1 MLSVLIYAILI
12 LNDGLFLL
20 FTFLNLVFTVCSS
33 EHCVCPPPSAPRSLH
48 HYHPVTVN
56 IPLVNKAG
64 CYCLFIIYFSIVVT
78 VCLIIV
84 IFFIIISPFFF
95 DCCTATM

>member
-33 EHCVCPPPSAPRSLH
+33 EHHVCPPPSAPRSLRRYRPEPIRDVPASH
-48 HYHPVTVN
+48 GGPTGPLPGLINHAALKMTVRSSLN
-56 IPLVNKAG
+56 WIHD
-64 CYCLFIIYFSIVVT
+64 S
-78 VCLIIV
+78 
-84 IFFIIISPFFF
+84 
-95 DCCTATM
+95 